1 LADTPNEP
9 RVHPGLDYASEVT
22 AMVTSANGVRRIGT
36 AHDLSD
42 IVSANKL
49 CWIDIVGSDDVARGQ
64 LLQELGL
71 EPAEQSW
78 MLRFGQVGR
87 MVIDRRKLR
96 VVTLIAERPE
106 ALTEVH
112 LLCLQK
118 MILTVWNGNAD
129 ALDGIRSQFAE
140 RASELER
147 SHYQAAGIVLQF
159 LLDTL
164 HHAIS
169 ELDDKLESLRQQG
182 ELRPGSLDLATLMDQ
197 LHRLQSVWSNV
208 VRYRSSVRLAITGV
222 EALPGIDQG
231 GVTELRDYAHQVED
245 IELRMEHRSLWASHI
260 LQLYATALA
269 QRQGEQ
275 INRLTLVAT
284 IFLPI
289 SFLTGFFGMNFNWM
303 NQGLGS
309 PIAFLLL
316 GILLPVTSIL
326 LTVLWFR
333 LRGLI

>member
-9 RVHPGLDYASEVT
+9 GVHSGLDYASEVT
-22 AMVTSANGVRRIGT
+22 AMVTSADGIRRIGT
-36 AHDLSD
+36 ARDLSD

-49 CWIDIVGSDDVARGQ
+49 CWIDVVGSDEAARGR

-71 EPAEQSW
+71 DPAEQSW
-78 MLRFGQVGR
+78 MQRFGQVGR
-87 MVIDRRKLR
+87 MAIDHRKLR
-96 VVTLIAERPE
+96 VVTWIAERPE
-106 ALTEVH
+106 ALTELH

-129 ALDGIRSQFAE
+129 ALNGIRGQFTE

-147 SHYQAAGIVLQF
+147 SPYQAAGILLQF

-164 HHAIS
+164 HQAIS
-169 ELDDKLESLRQQG
+169 EVDDKLESLRRQG

-197 LHRLQSVWSNV
+197 LHRLQSIWSNV

-222 EALPGIDQG
+222 EALPEIDQR
-231 GVTELRDYAHQVED
+231 GVTELKEYAHQVED
-245 IELRMEHRSLWASHI
+245 VELRMEHRSLWASHI
-260 LQLYATALA
+260 MQLYATALA

-289 SFLTGFFGMNFNWM
+289 TFLTGFFGMNFNWM

-309 PIAFLLL
+309 AIAFLLL
-316 GILLPVTSIL
+316 GILLPLSSVL
-326 LTVLWFR
+326 LTALWFR
-333 LRGLI
+333 QRGLI